1 MNSLYVAIGGALG
14 SVARYLMDGW
24 VQAKLGAHF
33 PFGTLAVNVVGSF
46 FLALVMY
53 IALHTDAISPSMRV
67 ALSTG
72 VIGGFTTYST
82 FNYETL
88 RLAQNGAW
96 TMGALYLVAT
106 VAGCLIAGG
115 FGWNCAR
122 FLLGLHQ
129 G

>member
-14 SVARYLMDGW
+14 SVARYQMDGW
-24 VQAKLGAHF
+24 VQAKFGAQF
-33 PFGTLAVNVVGSF
+33 PYGTLAVNVVGSF
-46 FLALVMY
+46 LLALLMFV
-53 IALHTDAISPSMRV
+53 ALHTEAISPSMRL

-96 TMGALYLVAT
+96 ALVALNLVGT
-106 VAGCLIAGG
+106 LAGCLIAGAL
-115 FGWNCAR
+115 GWIFAG
-122 FLLGLHQ
+122 FLLDLRQ